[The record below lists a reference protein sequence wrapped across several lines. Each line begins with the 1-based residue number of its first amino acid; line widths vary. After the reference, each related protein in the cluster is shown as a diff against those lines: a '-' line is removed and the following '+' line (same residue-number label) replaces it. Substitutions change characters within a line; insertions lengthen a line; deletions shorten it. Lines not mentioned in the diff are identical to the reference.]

1 MAETLQKENRD
12 DAADLMTEAGLNKCP
27 DCCLVPTCNACGPCC
42 EHDDEDEYEAV
53 QAWLCSFATVD
64 KADRVILGS
73 ELPADEAGWSR
84 DACWYGNEIG
94 GDEAITCSWSNR
106 YHGPDGQTADVDYY
120 VYGEPSR
127 GYGVVECVD
136 TFTVDDEGD
145 RSDDE
150 GEQSDN
156 GLAPSFDSPAA
167 ALAYARSC
175 AMIDSRW
182 WFSL

>member
-1 MAETLQKENRD
+1 MMADCDYE
-12 DAADLMTEAGLNKCP
+12 MTEQEWA
-27 DCCLVPTCNACGPCC
+27 DV
-42 EHDDEDEYEAV
+42 EA
-53 QAWLCSFATVD
+53 ATAV
-64 KADRVILGS
+64 RVILGS

-84 DACWYGNEIG
+84 DACWYGNDIG
-94 GDEAITCSWSNR
+94 GDEALTCSWSNR
-106 YHGPDGQTADVDYY
+106 YHGPDGQAADVDYY
-120 VYGEPSR
+120 IYGEPSR

-145 RSDDE
+145 RTDDE

-156 GLAPSFDSPAA
+156 GLAPSFDTPAA

-175 AMIDSRW
+175 AMTDSRW